1 MILFERKI
9 IPQVNQ
15 VETNIFNAQ
24 FEAQKN
30 MEQFEVQIE
39 VWAPFAEGRN
49 KWNHLKMVF

>member
-39 VWAPFAEGRN
+39 VWDPFAEGRN